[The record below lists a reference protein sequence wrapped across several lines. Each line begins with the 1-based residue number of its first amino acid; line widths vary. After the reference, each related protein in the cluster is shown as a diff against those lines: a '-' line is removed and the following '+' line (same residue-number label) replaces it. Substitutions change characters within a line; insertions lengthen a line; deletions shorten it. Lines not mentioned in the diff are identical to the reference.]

1 MFQNGF
7 CGTGQLCILISVVNF
22 PDGAK
27 VQQLGRA
34 IVLDHDIVRTDVP
47 VDNLIFMYFIQR
59 IHHRTQNLQGF
70 RYA

>member
-1 MFQNGF
+1 MFQNGI

-22 PDGAK
+22 TDGTK

-34 IVLDHDIVRTDVP
+34 IVLDHDIVRTDIP
-47 VDNLIFMYFIQR
+47 VDNLIFMNFIQR
-59 IHHRTQNLQGF
+59 IHHRAENLQGF